1 MKNLPFV
8 LWMLLFPLV
17 ISIGSYFDFLSNGS
31 VISHASEK
39 AELTNGLF
47 IFVVWIFVGYLT
59 YEGRAAHNK
68 PEKSQHAAS
77 GTTDS
82 AIS

>member
-31 VISHASEK
+31 VVNHGSEK

-59 YEGRAAHNK
+59 YEGKAGQN
-68 PEKSQHAAS
+68 SQASRQQAAS
-77 GTTDS
+77 ESTDS
-82 AIS
+82 ATS